1 VTNNETSKELVVLNN
16 SSELE
21 ENDKNNKNKED
32 KEKISKLKSKDV
44 EIVKCKKCNHP
55 LIYIKFN
62 GKYICTNCNLS
73 YNFN

>member
-1 VTNNETSKELVVLNN
+1 MTNNETSKELVVLNN

-21 ENDKNNKNKED
+21 ENDKNKED

-62 GKYICTNCNLS
+62 RKYICTNCNLS